1 MKERKLSPKQ
11 KKFCEFYVKLG
22 NATDAGVKAGYS
34 KKYIGTN
41 TDKLLKNTKI
51 QKYISELAT
60 DAENSR
66 IADAREVLEYFTAV
80 MRGETTTEVLTGEKD
95 EDGNYIYAAK
105 KPAEKERL
113 KAGEMLAKRY
123 GLLTEKVEI
132 STDENVI
139 NVNLV
144 DD

>member
-1 MKERKLSPKQ
+1 MKERELSPKQ

-80 MRGETTTEVLTGEKD
+80 MRGESTTEVLTGEKD
-95 EDGNYIYAAK
+95 EDGNYIYAVK

-144 DD
+144 D

>member
-1 MKERKLSPKQ
+1 
-11 KKFCEFYVKLG
+11 
-22 NATDAGVKAGYS
+22 
-34 KKYIGTN
+34 
-41 TDKLLKNTKI
+41 
-51 QKYISELAT
+51 
-60 DAENSR
+60 
-66 IADAREVLEYFTAV
+66 
-80 MRGETTTEVLTGEKD
+80 MRGESTTEVLTGEKD
-95 EDGNYIYAAK
+95 EDGNYIYAVK

-144 DD
+144 D